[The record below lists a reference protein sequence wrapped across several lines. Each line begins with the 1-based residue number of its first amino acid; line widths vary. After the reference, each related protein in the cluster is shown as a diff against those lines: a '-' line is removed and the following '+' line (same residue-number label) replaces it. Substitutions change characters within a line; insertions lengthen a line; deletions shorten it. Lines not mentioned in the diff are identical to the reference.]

1 MQPTLCYYNM
11 TFMHSN
17 ILKTVDGTYIHLN
30 KIESISDLLP
40 SDEESLMQILVGVEY
55 AKIRSL
61 SGKEYWIDLNQLVD
75 KPVHYKREEFL
86 IALLRALLPFWCER

>member
-11 TFMHSN
+11 TFTHSN

-75 KPVHYKREEFL
+75 EPVHYKREEFL